1 MTLDTR
7 FAAKKRLEERKSS
20 GEEFKDHANFLLLKK
35 T

>member
-7 FAAKKRLEERKSS
+7 FTAEKESEERKEQSR
-20 GEEFKDHANFLLLKK
+20 FKDHANFLLLKK